1 MTPARL
7 ARGLYKTLKWLFLAT
22 LILILIAAG
31 ALYYLLGSD
40 SGYRQLPD
48 LIARF
53 TPYTLEY
60 DTLDGHLL
68 GDQRWQNLHL
78 HGAGLDIRAAELRLN
93 LRARDL
99 LSGDVNIDALH
110 LRDAQILLPPASD
123 EPDTPHDS
131 APPEKLPDLDLPVNL
146 ALHNLT
152 LENIELRQG
161 DKPLINIHSAQLDA
175 DYRDSQL
182 KLQGK
187 LDSDKG
193 KATLDGKAETRGDYP
208 LTLALDADTPLLPPG
223 QSAQLRWQQSLLKPQ
238 LQLTLTG
245 AVSGDIRLD
254 GALAPAQKHLDA
266 TLAWKNL
273 DYHNH
278 EYQSERGS
286 LKLSGDY
293 SALRGELQAA
303 FAGKDL
309 PPAEL
314 NLAGDYGDA
323 KLQNIDLTLATLG
336 GSARYQGEADLSG
349 APAWRGTLD
358 ISGINGK
365 NWRPDLDL
373 QLDGHIQTH
382 GGDGNAY
389 LGIERLSGHW
399 QKQPLNGQGSLN
411 YGAGKLDVRD
421 LKLQLAGNS
430 LHANGSADAASAD
443 LQLHIAAPTLDR
455 LLPIIGGDINGDVRV
470 SGNLLQPQLDGKL
483 TWKNLRVG
491 DTKNPIVAS
500 RQGSA
505 TGKGA
510 YNRLAVTIE
519 GDARGEHFPALT
531 LKGSGTLDPLHNIRD
546 IKLDAQS
553 LQGSLHLT
561 GESGWSPHVSWN
573 AKIDAKNLHPHQW
586 ERLKTLEGEISA
598 RLASAGSV
606 KNGKVQLTADIND
619 LKGRW
624 QKQALAGHGQMKM
637 DGGQY
642 HIKALEIKIGDNR
655 VALDGKL
662 DDKTLALDFD
672 LDGKRLAAFHPALG
686 GSLTGKGKLTGSR
699 QAPELQAQL
708 SGKALTYAGH
718 KIASLQ
724 ADLATSLKKGGRF
737 NNRIQLQGVQTA
749 GQNWKDIQ
757 LASDGNYDRHSLT
770 LRTSGGDANL
780 QLAASGGFSA
790 PDAWKGDINSLE
802 ASGYDMQWRLKQ
814 RSALQIAPKQI
825 TLRDF
830 CLADAHSGLCLDLK
844 RDKQTELAYRISTL
858 DPKSFGK
865 LIPKNIRLNTA
876 LQGEGK
882 ITIADSGQLRGN
894 ADLHLTPGNI
904 NIQIKG
910 QPPLNLAIKTAQLR
924 TRFTDRQ
931 AENTLAI
938 DLGDSGSING
948 RALIS
953 DLNKQTLSG
962 EIKVNIPDIGK
973 YRNFVPKASE
983 MRGHVGGVLQFSG
996 SAKAPVVSG
1005 ELQLENGLIKIPQYA
1020 TELKNIRLRLSAH
1033 RSGQIDINGNI
1044 GTPDGNLDAKG
1055 VLYLA
1060 PTRLD
1065 LALVGKNMLIADS
1078 KTMMVS
1084 ISPDFRITI
1093 DPTSGIEVKG
1103 KIHVPKANI
1112 SIPDTSGGVEI
1123 SKDVV
1128 ILNEE
1133 NPKKPLAAVEPPVP
1147 LKADIE
1153 ILLGDKV
1160 YFKNKDVNIRLKGG
1174 MTIIERPNRP
1184 LAAKGTI
1191 EVASGVYE
1199 LYGQELD
1206 IKRGKVTFTGGNI
1219 ANPTIDFLALRT
1231 IDRKDIKV
1239 GAAITGSVERLQLKL
1254 TSTPKLPDSA
1264 ILSYLLFGRPP
1275 DGTMDNEALL
1285 QSAASLSLGGI
1296 LPGGGKLDALGKD
1309 SGLDVFD
1316 LGVTGL
1322 KAGKYL
1328 GKDMYVGL
1336 KSNFFTGVTEFIA
1349 RYQFT
1354 EHLNIE
1360 ASAQAQERAVDLI
1373 YEFERD

>member
-1 MTPARL
+1 MKPARL

-40 SGYRQLPD
+40 SGYRHLPD

-60 DTLDGHLL
+60 DALDGHLL
-68 GDQRWQNLHL
+68 GEQRWQNLHL
-78 HGAGLDIRAAELRLN
+78 FGDGLDIRAAELRLD

-131 APPEKLPDLDLPVNL
+131 APLDKLPDIHLPVDI
-146 ALHNLT
+146 ALHNLA
-152 LENIELRQG
+152 LDNIELRREN
-161 DKPLINIHSAQLDA
+161 KTLLHIHSAQLNA

-182 KLQGK
+182 KLQGN

-193 KATLDGKAETRGDYP
+193 KATLDGSVETRGDYP
-208 LTLALDADTPLLPPG
+208 LTLALDANTPLLAPG
-223 QSAQLRWQQSLLKPQ
+223 QNAQLRWQQSLLKPQ
-238 LQLTLTG
+238 LHLALKG
-245 AVSGDIRLD
+245 AVSGDIHLD
-254 GALAPAQKHLDA
+254 GDLALAQKHLNA
-266 TLAWKNL
+266 SLTWENL
-273 DYHNH
+273 DYAQQ
-278 EYQSERGS
+278 YQSASGS
-286 LKLSGDY
+286 LKLGGDY

-303 FAGKDL
+303 FTGKDL
-309 PPAEL
+309 PPADL
-314 NLAGDYGDA
+314 SLSSDYGDG
-323 KLQNIDLTLATLG
+323 KLANIDLNLATLG

-349 APAWRGTLD
+349 TPAWRGALD

-365 NWRPDLDL
+365 NYSPDLDL

-389 LGIERLSGHW
+389 LGIDRLSGHW
-399 QKQPLNGQGSLN
+399 QKQPVSGQGSLD
-411 YGAGKLDVRD
+411 YGAGKLNLHD
-421 LKLQLAGNS
+421 LQLQLAGNS
-430 LHANGSADAASAD
+430 VRANGSADMTDAALD
-443 LQLHIAAPTLDR
+443 LHIAAPALDR
-455 LLPIIGGDINGDVRV
+455 LLPIIGGDINSDIHI
-470 SGNLLQPQLDGKL
+470 SGNLLQPQLDGTL
-483 TWKNLRVG
+483 RWKNLRVG
-491 DTKNPIVAS
+491 DPKNPIVAS
-500 RQGSA
+500 KQGNAS
-505 TGKGA
+505 GKGKPD
-510 YNRLAVTIE
+510 RLAVTIE
-519 GDARGEHFPALT
+519 GDARGKHFPALT
-531 LKGSGTLDPLHNIRD
+531 LKGGGTLDPLHNIRD
-546 IKLDAQS
+546 ISLDIHS

-561 GESGWSPHVSWN
+561 GESGWLPHVSWN
-573 AKIDAKNLHPHQW
+573 AKGEAKNLHPNQW
-586 ERLKTLEGEISA
+586 ELLKMLDAELSA
-598 RLASAGSV
+598 QLASAGSV
-606 KNGKVQLTADIND
+606 KNGKVQLSADIAN

-624 QKQALAGHGQMKM
+624 QKQPLSGHGNITL
-637 DGGQY
+637 DGDKLD
-642 HIKALEIKIGDNR
+642 IKALELKAGNDR
-655 VALDGKL
+655 LVASGKL
-662 DDKTLALDFD
+662 DDKTIALDYD
-672 LDGKRLAAFHPALG
+672 LDSKNLAAYYPPLK
-686 GSLTGKGKLTGSR
+686 GSLTGKGKISGSL
-699 QAPELQAQL
+699 QAPEIQGQL
-708 SGKALTYAGH
+708 TGKNLAYTDH

-724 ADLATSLKKGGRF
+724 ASLATSLKKGGRF
-737 NNRIQLQGVQTA
+737 NNRIELQGVQSG
-749 GQNWKDIQ
+749 GQKWSAVQ
-757 LASDGNYDRHSLT
+757 LTSDGNYDRHNLN
-770 LRTSGGDANL
+770 LRTTGGDANL
-780 QLAASGGFSA
+780 QLAAAGGFSA
-790 PDAWKGDINSLE
+790 LNSWKGDINNLE

-830 CLADAHSGLCLDLK
+830 CLADTYSGLCLDLK
-844 RDKQTELAYRISTL
+844 RDKQTELNYRISTL

-882 ITIADSGQLRGN
+882 ITINDSGQYRGN
-894 ADLHLTPGNI
+894 ADLHLTPGSA

-910 QPPLNLAIKTAQLR
+910 QPPLNLTIKTAQLR

-938 DLGDSGSING
+938 DLGDSGTING
-948 RALIS
+948 RALIN
-953 DLNKQTLSG
+953 DLRKQTLSG
-962 EIKVNIPDIGK
+962 EISVNIPDIGK

-983 MRGHVGGVLQFSG
+983 MRGRVNGVLQFSG

-1093 DPTSGIEVKG
+1093 DPASGIVVNG
-1103 KIHVPKANI
+1103 KIQVPKANI

-1128 ILNEE
+1128 IVNEE

-1153 ILLGDKV
+1153 IILGDKV

-1206 IKRGKVTFTGGNI
+1206 IKRGKVNFTGGSI
-1219 ANPTIDFLALRT
+1219 ANPTIDFLALRS

-1239 GAAITGSVERLQLKL
+1239 GASVTGSVERLQLKL
-1254 TSTPKLPDSA
+1254 TSTPKMPDSA

-1296 LPGGGKLDALGKD
+1296 LPGGNKLGAIGKD
-1309 SGLDVFD
+1309 TGLDVFD

-1336 KSNFFTGVTEFIA
+1336 KSNFFTGITEFIA

-1360 ASAQAQERAVDLI
+1360 ASAQAQDRAIDLI
-1373 YEFERD
+1373 YEFEKD

>member
-1 MTPARL
+1 VTPAQL

-193 KATLDGKAETRGDYP
+193 KATLDANLETRGDYP

-238 LQLTLTG
+238 LQLSLQG
-245 AVSGDIRLD
+245 AISGNLRLD
-254 GALAPAQKHLDA
+254 GDLALAQKRLNA
-266 TLAWKNL
+266 TLAWENL
-273 DYHNH
+273 DYAQQ
-278 EYQSERGS
+278 YQSTSGS
-286 LKLSGDY
+286 LKLGGDY

-349 APAWRGTLD
+349 APAWRGVLD
-358 ISGINGK
+358 IQNINGK

-455 LLPIIGGDINGDVRV
+455 LLPIIGGDINGDVHV

-624 QKQALAGHGQMKM
+624 QKQPLTGKGKM
-637 DGGQY
+637 TLDGDKY
-642 HIKALEIKIGDNR
+642 DIKALDIKIGDNR

-708 SGKALTYAGH
+708 SGKTLAYADT

-737 NNRIQLQGVQTA
+737 NNRIELQGVQNG
-749 GQNWKDIQ
+749 GQKWSAIQ
-757 LASDGNYDRHSLT
+757 LTSDGNYDRHNLN
-770 LRTSGGDANL
+770 LRTSGGEANL

-790 PDAWKGDINSLE
+790 LNAWKGDINSLE

-830 CLADAHSGLCLDLK
+830 CLADTYSGLCLDLK
-844 RDKQTELAYRISTL
+844 RDKQTELNYRIATL

-882 ITIADSGQLRGN
+882 ITISDSGQYRGN
-894 ADLHLTPGNI
+894 ADLHLTPGSV
-904 NIQIKG
+904 NIQIKD

-938 DLGDSGSING
+938 DLGDSGTING
-948 RALIS
+948 RALIN
-953 DLNKQTLSG
+953 DLRKQTLSG
-962 EIKVNIPDIGK
+962 EININIPDIGK
-973 YRNFVPKASE
+973 FRNFVPKASE
-983 MRGHVGGVLQFSG
+983 MRGRVNGVLQFSG

-1005 ELQLENGLIKIPQYA
+1005 DLQLENGLIKIPQYA

-1055 VLYLA
+1055 VLHLD

-1078 KTMMVS
+1078 KTMMIS

-1093 DPTSGIEVKG
+1093 DPASGIVVNG

-1128 ILNEE
+1128 IVNEE

-1160 YFKNKDVNIRLKGG
+1160 YFKNKDINIRLKGG

-1206 IKRGKVTFTGGNI
+1206 IKRGKVNFTGGSI
-1219 ANPTIDFLALRT
+1219 ANPTIDFLALRS

-1239 GAAITGSVERLQLKL
+1239 GASVTGSVERLQLKL
-1254 TSTPKLPDSA
+1254 TSTPKMPDSA

-1296 LPGGGKLDALGKD
+1296 LPGGNQLGAIGKD
-1309 SGLDVFD
+1309 TGLDVFD

-1336 KSNFFTGVTEFIA
+1336 KSNFFTGITEFIA

-1360 ASAQAQERAVDLI
+1360 ASAQAQDRAIDLI

>member
-68 GDQRWQNLHL
+68 GDQCWQNLHL

-99 LSGDVNIDALH
+99 LSGEVNIDALH

-123 EPDTPHDS
+123 EPDTPRDS
-131 APPEKLPDLDLPVNL
+131 APPEKLPDIDLPVNL
-146 ALHNLT
+146 ALHDLT

-238 LQLTLTG
+238 LQLTLSG

-266 TLAWKNL
+266 TLAWQNL
-273 DYHNH
+273 DYNNH

-314 NLAGDYGDA
+314 NLASDYGDA

-336 GSARYQGEADLSG
+336 GSARYQGEADFSG

-382 GGDGNAY
+382 GGDGQAHLTIN
-389 LGIERLSGHW
+389 RLSGHW
-399 QKQPLNGQGSLN
+399 QKQPVSGQGSLD
-411 YGAGKLDVRD
+411 YGAGKLNLHD
-421 LKLQLAGNS
+421 LQLQLAGNS
-430 LHANGSADAASAD
+430 VRANGNADAASAALD
-443 LQLHIAAPTLDR
+443 LHIAAPALDR
-455 LLPIIGGDINGDVRV
+455 LLPIIGGDINGDVHV

-483 TWKNLRVG
+483 AWKNLRVG
-491 DTKNPIVAS
+491 DLKNPIVAS
-500 RQGSA
+500 KQGSA
-505 TGKGA
+505 SGKGA
-510 YNRLAVTIE
+510 LNRLAVTIE
-519 GDARGEHFPALT
+519 GDARGADFPALT

-573 AKIDAKNLHPHQW
+573 AKGEAKNLHPHQW

-598 RLASAGSV
+598 QLASAGSV

-624 QKQALAGHGQMKM
+624 QKQPLSGHGNITL
-637 DGGQY
+637 DGDKY
-642 HIKALEIKIGDNR
+642 DIKALDIKVGDNR

-662 DDKTLALDFD
+662 DDKHLALNFD

-686 GSLTGKGKLTGSR
+686 GSLTGRGKLAGSP

-708 SGKALTYAGH
+708 SGKTLAYADT

-737 NNRIQLQGVQTA
+737 NNRIELQGVQSG
-749 GQNWKDIQ
+749 GQKWSAVQ
-757 LASDGNYDRHSLT
+757 LTSDGNYDRHNLN
-770 LRTSGGDANL
+770 LRTTGGEANL
-780 QLAASGGFSA
+780 QLAATGGFSA
-790 PDAWKGDINSLE
+790 LNAWKGDINNLE

-830 CLADAHSGLCLDLK
+830 CLADQYSGLCLNLK
-844 RDKQTELAYRISTL
+844 HDQQTELDYRITTL

-865 LIPKNIRLNTA
+865 LIPANIRLNTT

-882 ITIADSGQLRGN
+882 ITRAASGQLRGN
-894 ADLHLTPGNI
+894 SELHLTPGNI
-904 NIQIKG
+904 NIQLKG
-910 QPPLNLAIKTAQLR
+910 QPPLNLTLKTAQLR
-924 TRFTDRQ
+924 SRFTDRQ

-938 DLGDSGSING
+938 DLGDSGTING
-948 RALIS
+948 RALIT
-953 DLNKQTLSG
+953 DYQKQALAG
-962 EIKVNIPDIGK
+962 EIKINIPDIGK

-983 MRGHVGGVLQFSG
+983 MRGRVNGTLQIGGT
-996 SAKAPVVSG
+996 AKAPIASG
-1005 ELQLENGLIKIPQYA
+1005 DLQLDGGLIKIPQYA

-1044 GTPDGNLDAKG
+1044 GTPDGNLDVNG
-1055 VLYLA
+1055 VLHLA

-1065 LALVGKNMLIADS
+1065 LRLAGKNMLIADA

-1093 DPTSGIEVKG
+1093 DPASGINVQG
-1103 KIHVPKANI
+1103 KITVPKANI
-1112 SIPDTSGGVEI
+1112 SVPDMSGGVEI
-1123 SKDVV
+1123 SDDVV

-1133 NPKKPLAAVEPPVP
+1133 TKKKPLAAVEPPVP
-1147 LKADIE
+1147 LNANIE
-1153 ILLGDKV
+1153 ITLGDKV
-1160 YFKNKDVNIRLKGG
+1160 YFENKDVNIRLKGG
-1174 MTIIERPNRP
+1174 ITIIERPNRP

-1206 IKRGKVTFTGGNI
+1206 IKRGKVNFTGGSI
-1219 ANPTIDFLALRT
+1219 ANPTIDFLALRS

-1239 GAAITGSVERLQLKL
+1239 GASITGSVERLQLKL
-1254 TSTPKLPDSA
+1254 TSTPKMPDSA

-1296 LPGGGKLDALGKD
+1296 LPGGNQLGAIGKD
-1309 SGLDVFD
+1309 TGLDVFD

-1336 KSNFFTGVTEFIA
+1336 KSNFFTGITEFIA

-1360 ASAQAQERAVDLI
+1360 ASAQAQDRAIDLI

>member
-22 LILILIAAG
+22 LILIFIAAG

-266 TLAWKNL
+266 TLAWQNL

-389 LGIERLSGHW
+389 LGIEHLSGHW

-430 LHANGSADAASAD
+430 LRANGSADAASAD

-455 LLPIIGGDINGDVRV
+455 LLPIIGGDINGDVHV

-708 SGKALTYAGH
+708 SGKALTYAGT

-770 LRTSGGDANL
+770 LRSSGGDANL

-830 CLADAHSGLCLDLK
+830 CLADAHSGLCLNLK
-844 RDKQTELAYRISTL
+844 REKQTELAYRISTL

-924 TRFTDRQ
+924 TRFTDRR

-983 MRGHVGGVLQFSG
+983 MRGRVGGVLQFSG

-1093 DPTSGIEVKG
+1093 DPTNGIEVKG

-1219 ANPTIDFLALRT
+1219 ANPTIDFLALRA

-1373 YEFERD
+1373 YEFEKD

>member
-1 MTPARL
+1 M
-7 ARGLYKTLKWLFLAT
+7 
-22 LILILIAAG
+22 
-31 ALYYLLGSD
+31 
-40 SGYRQLPD
+40 
-48 LIARF
+48 
-53 TPYTLEY
+53 
-60 DTLDGHLL
+60 
-68 GDQRWQNLHL
+68 
-78 HGAGLDIRAAELRLN
+78 
-93 LRARDL
+93 
-99 LSGDVNIDALH
+99 
-110 LRDAQILLPPASD
+110 
-123 EPDTPHDS
+123 
-131 APPEKLPDLDLPVNL
+131 
-146 ALHNLT
+146 
-152 LENIELRQG
+152 
-161 DKPLINIHSAQLDA
+161 
-175 DYRDSQL
+175 
-182 KLQGK
+182 
-187 LDSDKG
+187 
-193 KATLDGKAETRGDYP
+193 
-208 LTLALDADTPLLPPG
+208 
-223 QSAQLRWQQSLLKPQ
+223 
-238 LQLTLTG
+238 
-245 AVSGDIRLD
+245 
-254 GALAPAQKHLDA
+254 
-266 TLAWKNL
+266 
-273 DYHNH
+273 
-278 EYQSERGS
+278 
-286 LKLSGDY
+286 
-293 SALRGELQAA
+293 
-303 FAGKDL
+303 
-309 PPAEL
+309 
-314 NLAGDYGDA
+314 
-323 KLQNIDLTLATLG
+323 
-336 GSARYQGEADLSG
+336 SG

-430 LHANGSADAASAD
+430 LRANGSADAASAD
-443 LQLHIAAPTLDR
+443 LQLHVAAPTLDR
-455 LLPIIGGDINGDVRV
+455 LLPIIGGDINGDVHV

-561 GESGWSPHVSWN
+561 GESDWSPHVSWN

-983 MRGHVGGVLQFSG
+983 MRGRVGGVLQFSG
-996 SAKAPVVSG
+996 SAKAPIVSG

-1044 GTPDGNLDAKG
+1044 GTPDGNLDASG
-1055 VLYLA
+1055 VLHLA

-1065 LALVGKNMLIADS
+1065 LRLAGKNMLIADA

-1093 DPTSGIEVKG
+1093 DPASGINVQG
-1103 KIHVPKANI
+1103 KITVPKANI
-1112 SIPDTSGGVEI
+1112 SVPDMSGGVEI
-1123 SKDVV
+1123 SDDVV
-1128 ILNEE
+1128 IVNEE
-1133 NPKKPLAAVEPPVP
+1133 TQKKPLAAVEPPVP
-1147 LKADIE
+1147 LNANIE

-1174 MTIIERPNRP
+1174 ITIIERPNRP
-1184 LAAKGTI
+1184 LAARGAI

-1206 IKRGKVTFTGGNI
+1206 IKRGKATFGGGSI
-1219 ANPTIDFLALRT
+1219 TNPTIDILALRD
-1231 IDRKDIKV
+1231 IDRKNIKV
-1239 GAAITGSVERLQLKL
+1239 GAAVTGSVERLQLKL
-1254 TSTPKLPDSA
+1254 TSTPKMPDSA
-1264 ILSYLLFGRPP
+1264 ILSYLLFGRAP

-1285 QSAASLSLGGI
+1285 QTAASLSLGGI
-1296 LPGGGKLDALGKD
+1296 LPGGNIGKET
-1309 SGLDVFD
+1309 GLDVFD
-1316 LGVTGL
+1316 LGVSGL

-1354 EHLNIE
+1354 DHLNIE
-1360 ASAQAQERAVDLI
+1360 ASAQAQDRAIDLI
-1373 YEFERD
+1373 YELEKD

>member
-78 HGAGLDIRAAELRLN
+78 HGAGLDVRAAELRLN

-99 LSGDVNIDALH
+99 LSGDINLDALQ
-110 LRDAQILLPPASD
+110 LKDAQITLPPASD
-123 EPDTPHDS
+123 TAEPPRDSTPPG
-131 APPEKLPDLDLPVNL
+131 ALPTIDLPVAL
-146 ALHNLT
+146 ALHNIT
-152 LENIELRQG
+152 LDNIALQQNG
-161 DKPLINIHSAQLDA
+161 QPLIHIHHAALDA
-175 DYRDSQL
+175 DYRDSRL
-182 KLQGK
+182 TLQGT

-193 KATLDGKAETRGDYP
+193 KASLDGSAETRGDYP
-208 LTLALDADTPLLPPG
+208 LTLALDADTPLLPPA
-223 QSAQLRWQQSLLKPQ
+223 QNLQLRWQQSLLKPQ
-238 LQLTLTG
+238 LRLTLKG
-245 AVSGDIRLD
+245 AISGDIQLD
-254 GALAPAQKHLDA
+254 GDLSPDLQQLNAS
-266 TLAWKNL
+266 LAWQNL
-273 DYHNH
+273 DYNQH
-278 EYQSERGS
+278 EYQSASGN
-286 LKLSGDY
+286 LSFKGGL
-293 SALRGELQAA
+293 SALHGELQAA

-309 PPAEL
+309 PPAQLTL
-314 NLAGDYGDA
+314 NSNYGDG
-323 KLQNIDLTLATLG
+323 KLTNLDLTLATLG
-336 GSARYQGEADLSG
+336 GSARFHGDADFSG
-349 APAWRGTLD
+349 TPQWRGTLD
-358 ISGINGK
+358 IANINGK

-382 GGDGNAY
+382 GGDGQAH
-389 LGIERLSGHW
+389 LAIDRLSGHW
-399 QKQPLNGQGSLN
+399 QKQPVSGQGSLD
-411 YGAGKLDVRD
+411 YGAGKLNLHD
-421 LKLQLAGNS
+421 LQLQLAGNS
-430 LHANGSADAASAD
+430 VRANGNADAASAALD
-443 LQLHIAAPTLDR
+443 LHIAAPALDR
-455 LLPIIGGDINGDVRV
+455 LLPIIGGDINSDIHI
-470 SGNLLQPQLDGKL
+470 SGNLLQPQLDGTL
-483 TWKNLRVG
+483 RWKNLRVG
-491 DTKNPIVAS
+491 DPKNPIVAS
-500 RQGSA
+500 RQGNAS
-505 TGKGA
+505 GKGKPD
-510 YNRLAVTIE
+510 RLAVTIE
-519 GDARGEHFPALT
+519 GDARGKHFPALT
-531 LKGSGTLDPLHNIRD
+531 LKGGGTLDPLHNIRD
-546 IKLDAQS
+546 ISLDIHS

-561 GESGWSPHVSWN
+561 GESGWLPHVSWN
-573 AKIDAKNLHPHQW
+573 AKIDAKNLHPNQW
-586 ERLKTLEGEISA
+586 ELLKALDAELSA
-598 RLASAGSV
+598 QLASAGSV
-606 KNGKVQLTADIND
+606 KNGKVQLSADIAN

-624 QKQALAGHGQMKM
+624 QKQPLSGHGNITL
-637 DGGQY
+637 DGDKLD
-642 HIKALEIKIGDNR
+642 IKTLELKAGNDRLI
-655 VALDGKL
+655 ASGKL
-662 DDKTLALDFD
+662 DDKTIALGYD
-672 LDGKRLAAFHPALG
+672 LDSKNLAAYYPPLK
-686 GSLTGKGKLTGSR
+686 GSLTGKGKISGSL
-699 QAPELQAQL
+699 QAPEIQGQL
-708 SGKALTYAGH
+708 TGKNLAYADH

-724 ADLATSLKKGGRF
+724 ASLATSLKKGGRF
-737 NNRIQLQGVQTA
+737 ANHIELQGVQSA
-749 GQNWKDIQ
+749 GQNWKNIQ
-757 LASDGNYDRHSLT
+757 LSSDGSYDRHNLSLRST
-770 LRTSGGDANL
+770 GGDANL

-790 PDAWKGDINSLE
+790 IDTWKGDITSLD
-802 ASGYDMQWRLKQ
+802 ANGYQMQWRLRQ
-814 RSALQIAPKQI
+814 RSALHIAPKQI

-830 CLADAHSGLCLDLK
+830 CLADQYSGLCLNLK
-844 RDKQTELAYRISTL
+844 HDQQTELDYRITTL

-865 LIPKNIRLNTA
+865 LIPANIRLNTT

-882 ITIADSGQLRGN
+882 ITRTAGGQLRGN
-894 ADLHLTPGNI
+894 SELHLTPGNI
-904 NIQIKG
+904 NIQLKG
-910 QPPLNLAIKTAQLR
+910 QPPLNLTLKTAQLR
-924 TRFTDRQ
+924 SRFTDRQ

-938 DLGDSGSING
+938 DLGDSGTING
-948 RALIS
+948 RALIT
-953 DLNKQTLSG
+953 DYQKQALAG
-962 EIKVNIPDIGK
+962 EIKINIPDIGK

-983 MRGHVGGVLQFSG
+983 MRGRVNGTLQIGGT
-996 SAKAPVVSG
+996 AKAPIASG
-1005 ELQLENGLIKIPQYA
+1005 ELQLDGGLIKIPQYA

-1055 VLYLA
+1055 VLHLA

-1174 MTIIERPNRP
+1174 MTIIERPDRP

-1309 SGLDVFD
+1309 TGLDVFD

-1354 EHLNIE
+1354 DHLNIE
-1360 ASAQAQERAVDLI
+1360 ASAQAQDRAIDLI
-1373 YEFERD
+1373 YELEKD

>member
-123 EPDTPHDS
+123 EPDTPRDS

-146 ALHNLT
+146 ALHDLT

-238 LQLTLTG
+238 LQLTLSG

-266 TLAWKNL
+266 TLAWQNL
-273 DYHNH
+273 DYAQQ
-278 EYQSERGS
+278 YQSASGS

-293 SALRGELQAA
+293 SALRGELQTA

-443 LQLHIAAPTLDR
+443 LQLHIAAATLDR
-455 LLPIIGGDINGDVRV
+455 LLPIIGGDINGDVHV

-483 TWKNLRVG
+483 AWKNLRVG
-491 DTKNPIVAS
+491 DPKKPIVAS
-500 RQGSA
+500 RQGSV

-561 GESGWSPHVSWN
+561 GESGWLPHVTWN
-573 AKIDAKNLHPHQW
+573 AKGEAKNLHPNQW
-586 ERLKTLEGEISA
+586 ELLKALDAELSA
-598 RLASAGSV
+598 QLASAGSV
-606 KNGKVQLTADIND
+606 KNGNVQLSADIAN

-624 QKQALAGHGQMKM
+624 QKQPLSGHGNIIL
-637 DGGQY
+637 DGNKLN
-642 HIKALEIKIGDNR
+642 IKALELKAGNDRLI
-655 VALDGKL
+655 ASGKL
-662 DDKTLALDFD
+662 DDKTIALDYD
-672 LDGKRLAAFHPALG
+672 LDNKNLAAYYPPLK
-686 GSLTGKGKLTGSR
+686 GSLTGKGKISGSL
-699 QAPELQAQL
+699 QAPEIQGQL
-708 SGKALTYAGH
+708 TGKNLAYTDH

-724 ADLATSLKKGGRF
+724 ASLATSLKKGGRF
-737 NNRIQLQGVQTA
+737 TNHIELQGVQSA
-749 GQNWKDIQ
+749 GQNWKNIQ
-757 LASDGNYDRHSLT
+757 LSSDGNYDRHSLT

-790 PDAWKGDINSLE
+790 LDAWKGDINSLE

-948 RALIS
+948 RALIN
-953 DLNKQTLSG
+953 DLRKQTLSG
-962 EIKVNIPDIGK
+962 EISVNIPDIGK
-973 YRNFVPKASE
+973 FRNFVPKASE
-983 MRGHVGGVLQFSG
+983 MRGRVNGVLQFSG

-1093 DPTSGIEVKG
+1093 DPASGIEVKG
-1103 KIHVPKANI
+1103 KIQVPKANI

-1153 ILLGDKV
+1153 IILGDKV

-1206 IKRGKVTFTGGNI
+1206 IKRGKVTFTGGSI
-1219 ANPTIDFLALRT
+1219 ANPTIDFLALRS

-1309 SGLDVFD
+1309 TGLDVFD

-1336 KSNFFTGVTEFIA
+1336 KSNFFTGITEFIA